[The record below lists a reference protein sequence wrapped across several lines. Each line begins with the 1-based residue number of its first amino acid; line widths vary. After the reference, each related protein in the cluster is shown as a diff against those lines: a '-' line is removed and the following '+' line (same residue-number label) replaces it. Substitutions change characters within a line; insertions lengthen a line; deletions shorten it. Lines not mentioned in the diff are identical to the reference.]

1 MENTIILFPYA
12 GQLTNRARRESE
24 VIARLRK
31 RSGLIQDRRN
41 VQTVDRPN
49 CVVAVN
55 RRTERIYG
63 VANLVAVAVLAA
75 ALVTSF
81 AMYLTSF
88 VG

>member
-1 MENTIILFPYA
+1 MENIITLFPYA
-12 GQLTNRARRESE
+12 GQLTNRVRRESE

-31 RSGLIQDRRN
+31 RSGLIQDRSN
-41 VQTVDRPN
+41 VQTVDRSN
-49 CVVAVN
+49 WVVAVN

>member
-12 GQLTNRARRESE
+12 GQLTNRVRRESE

-31 RSGLIQDRRN
+31 RCGLVQDRSQ
-41 VQTVDRPN
+41 VQAVDRPN
-49 CVVAVN
+49 SVVAIN
-55 RRTERIYG
+55 RQTERIYG
-63 VANLVAVAVLAA
+63 LANLVAVAVMAA

-81 AMYLTSF
+81 AIYLTSF

>member
-1 MENTIILFPYA
+1 MENTILLFPYA
-12 GQLTNRARRESE
+12 GQLTNRVRRESA

-31 RSGLIQDRRN
+31 QCGLIQERTN

-55 RRTERIYG
+55 RRTERIYDL
-63 VANLVAVAVLAA
+63 ANVVAVGILAA
-75 ALVTSF
+75 ALITSF
-81 AMYLTSF
+81 AIYLTSF